1 LAPQAGGSN
10 VHDALPP
17 LPAGLDYCVV
27 ARHHDSLPRFQRWA
41 LFGIL
46 AAISLSLA
54 VAFAMVGAWPVLP
67 FSVVELGLV
76 GLAFWLMERRADD
89 WERLTV
95 AGDRVL
101 IERQRRGNRE
111 RREFNRCWL
120 RVEFDPGGFGR
131 RARVTLHS
139 AGNAVDFGGAMS
151 VAEMQVMAGELRRIA
166 GLR

>member
-1 LAPQAGGSN
+1 

-17 LPAGLDYCVV
+17 LPVGFDYCVV
-27 ARHHDSLPRFQRWA
+27 ARAHDSLPRHQRWA
-41 LFGIL
+41 LFGAL
-46 AAISLSLA
+46 AGVSLSIA
-54 VAFAMVGAWPVLP
+54 VAFALAGAWPVLP
-67 FSVVELGLV
+67 YSAVEIGMV
-76 GLAFWLMERRADD
+76 GLAFWLVERRAED
-89 WERLTV
+89 WERLSV

-101 IERQRRGNRE
+101 IERQLRGRRD

-151 VAEMQVMAGELRRIA
+151 VAEMHVMARELRRIA

>member
-1 LAPQAGGSN
+1 MKQAIEPN
-10 VHDALPP
+10 VRNALPP

-27 ARHHDSLPRFQRWA
+27 ARHRNSLPRHQRWVM
-41 LFGIL
+41 FGIL
-46 AAISLSLA
+46 AGISLSLA
-54 VAFAMVGAWPVLP
+54 VAFALVGAWPVLP
-67 FSVVELGLV
+67 YSVVEIGML
-76 GLAFWLMERRADD
+76 GLAFWLVDRRADD
-89 WERLTV
+89 WERLSV

-101 IERQRRGNRE
+101 IERQRRGQRE
-111 RREFNRCWL
+111 QREFNRCWL

-151 VAEMQVMAGELRRIA
+151 VAEMKVMARELRRIA

>member
-1 LAPQAGGSN
+1 MVRN
-10 VHDALPP
+10 ALPP

-27 ARHHDSLPRFQRWA
+27 ARHHDSLPRHQRWA
-41 LFGIL
+41 LFGVL
-46 AAISLSLA
+46 AGISLSIA
-54 VAFAMVGAWPVLP
+54 AAFALVGAWPVLP
-67 FSVVELGLV
+67 YSVVEIAML
-76 GLAFWLMERRADD
+76 GLAFWLVERRATD

-101 IERQRRGNRE
+101 IERQYRGRRE
-111 RREFNRCWL
+111 QREFNRCWL

-139 AGNAVDFGGAMS
+139 AGNEVDFGGAMP
-151 VAEMQVMAGELRRIA
+151 VAEMHTMARDLRRIA

>member
-1 LAPQAGGSN
+1 MRN
-10 VHDALPP
+10 ALPP

-27 ARHHDSLPRFQRWA
+27 ARQHDSLPRHQRWA
-41 LFGIL
+41 LFGVL
-46 AAISLSLA
+46 AGMSLCVA
-54 VAFAMVGAWPVLP
+54 TAFAWVGAWPVLP
-67 FSVVELGLV
+67 YSVVEIGML
-76 GLAFWLMERRADD
+76 GLAFWLVERRAED

-101 IERQRRGNRE
+101 IERHYRGRRE
-111 RREFNRCWL
+111 QCEFNRCWL

-139 AGNAVDFGGAMS
+139 AGNEVEFGGAMS
-151 VAEMQVMAGELRRIA
+151 VGEMHTMARELRRIA